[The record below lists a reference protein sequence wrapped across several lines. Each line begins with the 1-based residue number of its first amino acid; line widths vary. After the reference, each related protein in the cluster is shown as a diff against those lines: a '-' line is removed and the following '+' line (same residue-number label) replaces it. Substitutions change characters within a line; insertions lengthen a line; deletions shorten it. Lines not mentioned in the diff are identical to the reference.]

1 MTGWTL
7 LSILTAAGLFIIA
20 DAPAAVTV
28 TVTAGSL
35 NTSAA
40 GTIQDGTGT
49 STASDSRTLG
59 PADFP
64 GGNGPPVEIGVR
76 ARQQRAAFRAS
87 SGGDASSRAR
97 VLRSVRADGS
107 VVLVVEFGGSASASC
122 TTDKVPEVE
131 EEIAAAS
138 AATSGGLT
146 IAVQLDEPMDVE
158 VTGRVFA
165 FGSSSSFT
173 FNRPP
178 PPRPTAAA
186 SFSFGSAA
194 GSALANGS
202 FGEEIEVNQT
212 ARIPAGLTVLQLQ
225 QNVSGASF
233 SGCRQSKVGSTGVDL
248 TLTFRATSDEEI
260 AWINPLGGSWS
271 QADNWDR
278 ARVPAAADR
287 ARFALASTYAVALGG
302 ARSLQSA
309 RVRTSLLD
317 LTGGALVLTGRP
329 DGLPSLAIGEGAR
342 LTLENATLQPTDVVI
357 GDVPLTAASTLRVP
371 AGGALGASGAL
382 RVGDRAPG
390 VLECADG
397 TVTAGSTTVG
407 GPEDT
412 GPLLSAAPA
421 SAEARRVP
429 KTGTPGT
436 AGGKIRVS
444 GGGGTFA
451 DLTVGAGGPG
461 LVDVLGGGVLR
472 VLGTSVIGAPPGP
485 GFAVVNGVA
494 GSDAFSSWQ
503 NGGELT
509 VGRNAEGTFDVLD
522 GGRVTAPSVV
532 LGAERGGDGTFT
544 VAQSTG
550 ANRSSLTVD
559 GRIAVGV
566 LGVGRLAI
574 TRGEVRAG
582 EVRIAQLGEESEG
595 TVRVENGV
603 LDVAGLLAV
612 GVPGAGELVVTGPFA
627 TVFAKNLAVAAFTPV
642 LEASAPS
649 FVDVGDEAVVYI
661 EDGVSIGGF
670 EAQTGAPGGFG
681 SLLVQSGGRLEVS
694 SPDGFVGVEN
704 GELVVQGQSGF
715 IPSLLKSAS
724 VDVSNG
730 ELRVR
735 EGGRLEAGGMSV
747 AAAFDTLPTPPG
759 LVVEN
764 AQVAARTLEIG
775 VPTDPVF
782 RGALRLDGTA
792 TVEVADRLVVGPGGV
807 VSGTGRIR
815 VGAVDIDPAGGT
827 LTNLGVISAGNS
839 PGTIT
844 VDGNL
849 AQGATGRLVVE
860 LAGTQPGAFDV
871 VVVTGEAAFGGTL
884 ILRFLDGYLP
894 QPGDTAAFLTAARAS
909 GAFAAVRVEGVAPGF
924 DFTVAPGQGGVAF
937 TARSAAQP
945 APCFDPNDADGD
957 GVACGDTCPAVAN
970 PDQADTDLDGAGD
983 ACDPCTAGMP
993 LRTPA
998 LVLRGR
1004 KLALKATLPFPA
1016 GAPLDPAALGAR
1028 LLVEDAAGR
1037 AVAALVA
1044 PPGAFAQRTKSGWKK
1059 GRFIGRAAL
1068 RSLRLGRAKKTPDL
1082 VTIDARAVVPRID
1095 VGELA
1100 QPLVAR
1106 VLLRADGAPTGQ
1118 CGEVQFAGPQGLNP
1132 SCTRK
1137 RGTLACRMRRS
1148 R

>member
-7 LSILTAAGLFIIA
+7 LSILTAAGLFVVA
-20 DAPAAVTV
+20 DASAAVTV

-35 NTSAA
+35 NASAT

-49 STASDSRTLG
+49 SAASDSRTLG

-76 ARQQRAAFRAS
+76 AGQQRGSIANS

-107 VVLVVEFGGSASASC
+107 VVLAVEIGGSASASC
-122 TTDKVPEVE
+122 TTTKVPEVE
-131 EEIAAAS
+131 EELAAAS

-158 VTGRVFA
+158 VTGRLFA

-173 FNRPP
+173 FNRP

-202 FGEEIEVNQT
+202 FGEDIELNQT
-212 ARIPAGLTVLQLQ
+212 ARIPAGVTILQLQ
-225 QNVSGASF
+225 QSVNGASF
-233 SGCRQSKVGSTGVDL
+233 SGCRQSKSGSTGVVL
-248 TLTFRATSDEEI
+248 RLGFRPAPDEEI
-260 AWINPLGGSWS
+260 AWTNPLGGGWNA
-271 QADNWDR
+271 ADNWDP

-287 ARFALASTYAVALGG
+287 ARFALASTYAVQLGG
-302 ARSLQSA
+302 ARTLQSA
-309 RVRTSLLD
+309 RLRSSLLD
-317 LTGGALVLTGRP
+317 LAGGALVLTGRP
-329 DGLPSLAIGEGAR
+329 DGQPSLVIGDAAR
-342 LTLENATLQPTDVVI
+342 LTLQNATLQPTDVVI
-357 GDVPLTAASTLRVP
+357 GDVPLAAASTLRVP

-390 VLECADG
+390 VLECAGG

-412 GPLLSAAPA
+412 GPLISVAAPA
-421 SAEARRVP
+421 SAAAWRV
-429 KTGTPGT
+429 TNASTPGT
-436 AGGKIRVS
+436 AGGKIRVN

-472 VLGTSVIGAPPGP
+472 VLGTSVVGAPPGP

-550 ANRSSLTVD
+550 ASRSSLTVD
-559 GRIAVGV
+559 GRVAVGV

-627 TVFAKNLAVAAFTPV
+627 TIFAKNLAVAAFTPV

-871 VVVTGEAAFGGTL
+871 VVVTGEAALGGTL

-909 GAFAAVRVEGVAPGF
+909 GAFGAVRVEGVAPGF
-924 DFTVAPGQGGVAF
+924 DFTVAPGQGGLAF

-945 APCFDPNDADGD
+945 APCLDPTDADGD

-970 PDQADTDLDGAGD
+970 PDQADADLDGAGD
-983 ACDPCTAGMP
+983 ACDPCTAGVP

-998 LVLRGR
+998 LVLRGK
-1004 KLALKATLPFPA
+1004 KLALKATLPLA
-1016 GAPLDPAALGAR
+1016 ATTALDPATSGAR
-1028 LLVEDAAGR
+1028 IVVEDAAGR
-1037 AVAALVA
+1037 TVAALVA
-1044 PPGAFAQRTKSGWKK
+1044 RPGAFARGTKSGWKK
-1059 GRFIGRAAL
+1059 DRFVGRAAL
-1068 RSLRLGRAKKTPDL
+1068 RSLRLGRTKKTPEV
-1082 VTIDARAVVPRID
+1082 VTLDARAVVPRVD
-1095 VGELA
+1095 VGALA

-1106 VLLRADGAPTGQ
+1106 VLLRSDEATTGQ

-1137 RGTLACRMRRS
+1137 RGTLACRTRRS